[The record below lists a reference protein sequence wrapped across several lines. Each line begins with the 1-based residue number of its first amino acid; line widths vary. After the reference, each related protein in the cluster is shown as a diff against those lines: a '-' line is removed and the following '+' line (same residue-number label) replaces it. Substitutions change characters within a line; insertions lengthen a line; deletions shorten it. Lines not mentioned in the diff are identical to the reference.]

1 MKILIID
8 IDSRIPNIA
17 LKKVERYH
25 LDRGDDV
32 EWNIPLMIPEM
43 DKVYVSCVFTKNR
56 AEAEEYASYDNVSIG
71 GSGWDLKTELPP
83 EIEAVTPHIN
93 LGFTSRGCIRKCPW
107 CIVPEKE
114 GKIRAVGDL
123 LDLWDT
129 KGRVVTVL
137 DNNIM
142 ALPEHFETICKQAMQ
157 LKIKIDFNQGLDYR
171 FLTSLFIYLLKRVT
185 VAEPYFAFDNPAEFR
200 AVDKAITL
208 LQQNG
213 MKRTVWFVLVGFDT
227 TLKQDLERL
236 NHLKERGQRAYVM
249 RYSRDRKYIPLARWA
264 NQRNMFA
271 GTTFEQFCKQEGYA
285 ETGLGK

>member
-1 MKILIID
+1 
-8 IDSRIPNIA
+8 
-17 LKKVERYH
+17 
-25 LDRGDDV
+25 
-32 EWNIPLMIPEM
+32 
-43 DKVYVSCVFTKNR
+43 KNR
-56 AEAEEYASYDNVSIG
+56 GRVEEYQRHRPDIIVGGTGYDYMI
-71 GSGWDLKTELPP
+71 KLPP
-83 EIEAVTPHIN
+83 EIDSMQPKIN
-93 LGFTSRGCIRKCPW
+93 YGFTTRGCIRKCAF
-107 CIVPEKE
+107 CFVPASE
-114 GKIRAVGDL
+114 GAIRPTGDIY
-123 LDLWDT
+123 DIWDG
-129 KGRVVTVL
+129 KAREIELL